1 MSQKKNNNKPT
12 AKLRVCDCYE
22 GGHVFPAALAGG
34 GRVVFKA
41 TLIISGPDISIS
53 TPKNQSIYLSSRV
66 KK

>member
-1 MSQKKNNNKPT
+1 MSQKKTTTNLQRSYVYATVMK
-12 AKLRVCDCYE
+12 AAMFSQQHLR
-22 GGHVFPAALAGG
+22 G